1 MYCQVL
7 LIGLNLSDIS
17 GLMKLSCFEDVAR
30 KDSDFIY
37 IKVAIYDS
45 DLICLKYAR
54 VYTWE
59 YNRAGGDLAL
69 KNLPLLCS
77 QIDCLNKYH
86 T

>member
-17 GLMKLSCFEDVAR
+17 GLMKLSCFEDIAI

-37 IKVAIYDS
+37 I
-45 DLICLKYAR
+45 KYAR

-59 YNRAGGDLAL
+59 YKRVGGGTS
-69 KNLPLLCS
+69 S
-77 QIDCLNKYH
+77 QKPAIVMQSH
-86 T
+86 GMPQ

>member
-1 MYCQVL
+1 
-7 LIGLNLSDIS
+7 
-17 GLMKLSCFEDVAR
+17 MKLSYFEDVAR

-45 DLICLKYAR
+45 DLICLKYAW

-59 YNRAGGDLAL
+59 YNRAEGGDLAL

-77 QIDCLNKYH
+77 PMDCLNKYH
-86 T
+86 TQIKHGISNFYKYVLYLT

>member
-59 YNRAGGDLAL
+59 YNRAGRG
-69 KNLPLLCS
+69 NT
-77 QIDCLNKYH
+77 IERGGGI
-86 T
+86 

>member
-1 MYCQVL
+1 MYGQVL
-7 LIGLNLSDIS
+7 LIGLNLS
-17 GLMKLSCFEDVAR
+17 GLMKPSCFEEVAI

-59 YNRAGGDLAL
+59 YNRAGGV
-69 KNLPLLCS
+69 
-77 QIDCLNKYH
+77 
-86 T
+86 